1 MKKKIFFFELKVTD
15 LEKTELGKSIM
26 VKIGEV
32 DYKTVRMLTHLDVN
46 SDEIDLALTKIEYV
60 SREYQRD

>member
-1 MKKKIFFFELKVTD
+1 MTD